1 MKLESDS
8 LAALLELL
16 LRPLGGRAGALC
28 VRDDGL
34 VIASEGFVELFGFA
48 APGESPQHV
57 EPLWGLARQRCVD
70 DPGGLDAVPGA
81 ESPLLVRLLP
91 DSAGRSVQIRVS
103 RARSQRLP
111 GAYFLVARQADSEN
125 WDRRV
130 IDTAM
135 EGIWALDVNALTTYV
150 NPRLLEMLGYS
161 EGEMLG
167 RSLYEFVEATHVEE
181 ARRYFVRHREGQR
194 HVLEFPFRRKDGS
207 ELNTIVSATP
217 IVDDAGRFIGAI
229 GMLTDIT
236 ERVREER
243 ERLVMIERQNVL
255 LDHVPALIIFKDTE
269 NNILLTTESVA
280 RATGLP
286 RDRIEGRHSSEIY
299 PDMADRYY
307 SDDLE
312 VMKSGRPKLGIVEP
326 LRGVDGG
333 VRWLRTD
340 KVPYRDTNGGI
351 AGIVVFAV
359 DITELKAAELA
370 LTDSERRYRTLYE
383 QIPQGVVLHGTDGRI
398 VEANP
403 AACRILGLDREQMF
417 GLSSTSPQWRC
428 IHEDG
433 SDFPGTE
440 HPAMQALRSGAPV
453 SGVVM
458 GVSGG
463 NRPGVVWILIDA
475 VPLFDP
481 LTGESA
487 GVFASFSDITESRQ
501 WQQALVQSQKME
513 AIGQLA
519 GGIAHDFNNILGSV
533 LGFCE
538 LAQMQAEAGDA
549 RLNGYLHQIDKAAE
563 RARDL
568 VRQLLVF
575 SRGESTGA
583 ARAAPLDS
591 MIDGAVEL
599 LRPLLPPTVDVVVEF
614 PGTVPVVAIDP
625 LHLQQIL
632 LNLGLNASDAM
643 SGKGC
648 LGIRIE
654 EMQVD
659 DLQCAVCGQRVTGSW
674 ASVSVRDSGRGI
686 ESQHMHSLFQPFFS
700 TKPVGAG
707 SGMGLAVVAGL
718 LRTYGGHVSVE
729 SVPGRGARFDLFLP
743 LCR

>member
-1 MKLESDS
+1 MKVDQDS
-8 LAALLELL
+8 LGPLLELL
-16 LRPLGGRAGALC
+16 LRELDGRFGALC
-28 VRDDGL
+28 IRDDGL
-34 VIASEGFVELFGFA
+34 VIASEGFAELCGVDT
-48 APGESPQHV
+48 PGESWQYA
-57 EPLWGLARQRCVD
+57 EPLWERVRERCVD
-70 DPGGLDAVPGA
+70 DPGDFGAVPGS
-81 ESPLLVRLLP
+81 ESPMLLRLRP
-91 DSAGRSVQIRVS
+91 DSAGRSVQLRVS
-103 RARSQRLP
+103 RVRSRRLP
-111 GAYFLVARQADSEN
+111 GVSFLIARQAGSQTWN
-125 WDRRV
+125 RQV

-135 EGIWALDVNALTTYV
+135 EGVWALDVNALTTYV
-150 NPRLLEMLGYS
+150 NPRLLEMFGYS

-167 RSLYEFVEATHVEE
+167 RSLYEFVEAAHVEE
-181 ARRYFVRHREGQR
+181 AGRYFVRHREGQR
-194 HVLEFPFRRKDGS
+194 HVVEFPFRRKDGS
-207 ELNTIVSATP
+207 ELNAIVSATP

-236 ERVREER
+236 DRVREER
-243 ERLVMIERQNVL
+243 ERLAMIERQSVL

-286 RDRIEGRHSSEIY
+286 RSRIEGRHSSEIY
-299 PDMADRYY
+299 PEMADRYF
-307 SDDLE
+307 SDDLD
-312 VMKSGRPKLGIVEP
+312 VIRTGRPKRGIVES

-340 KVPYRDTNGGI
+340 KVPYRDANGGI

-370 LTDSERRYRTLYE
+370 LADSERRFRTLYE

-403 AACRILGLDREQMF
+403 AACRILGLAREQIL
-417 GLSSTSPQWRC
+417 GLASTSPQWRC
-428 IHEDG
+428 MHEDG
-433 SDFPGTE
+433 SDFPGSE
-440 HPAMQALRSGAPV
+440 HPVMQAVRTGAPV

-458 GVSGG
+458 GVTGG

-481 LTGESA
+481 VTGESE

-538 LAQMQAEAGDA
+538 LAQMHAEAADG
-549 RLNGYLHQIDKAAE
+549 RMNGYLRQIERAAE

-591 MIDGAVEL
+591 MVDGAVEL
-599 LRPLLPPTVDVVVEF
+599 LRPLLPPTVDVVVEL
-614 PGTVPVVAIDP
+614 PGAVPVVAIDP

-648 LGIRIE
+648 LCIRIE
-654 EMQVD
+654 EIRVD
-659 DLQCAVCGQRVTGSW
+659 GLQCAVCGQRVRGSW
-674 ASVSVRDSGRGI
+674 ASLSVRDSGRGI
-686 ESQHMHSLFQPFFS
+686 EAQHLDSLFQPFFS
-700 TKPVGAG
+700 TKPVGTG

-718 LRTYGGHVSVE
+718 LRTYGGHVSVD
-729 SVPGRGARFDLFLP
+729 SRPGEGARFDLFFP